1 MSSRPNVLVFGATG
15 KTGMPVVEQALGAGL
30 DVRAVIRR
38 DDDRA
43 QRLREAGAET
53 VTGDIHDMGCVR
65 TLVKGVDRIYL
76 AYPTHLEQLVE
87 ATSNVAV
94 AARDEGIS
102 GVVNMSQI
110 IAREG
115 ARSPLTR
122 QHWLA
127 ENILD
132 IADVGAVHIRPS
144 YFMENLLLFAA
155 QSVAKEGKIFLPLG
169 RRKHAPVAA
178 QDIARVVVHLLQ
190 GPDPHAG
197 QRLVLT
203 GPELLS
209 LDEMAD
215 VIAGKL
221 GRPVQYVDL
230 PVERWRTLMTE
241 QVGLPPFLVTHLCQ
255 AALDHQDGLFER
267 QTDEVERL
275 TGIAP
280 QKLERFAHEHL
291 PLFRGGEEV
300 VHRRL

>member
-1 MSSRPNVLVFGATG
+1 MSSKPKVLVIGATG
-15 KTGMPVVEQALGAGL
+15 KTGMPVVEQALEAGL

-38 DDDRA
+38 DDKRA
-43 QRLREAGAET
+43 QRLRESGAET
-53 VTGDIHDMGCVR
+53 VTGDVHELGSVR
-65 TLVKGVDRIYL
+65 DLVKGVDRIYL
-76 AYPTHLEQLVE
+76 AYPTHLEQLIE
-87 ATSNVAV
+87 ATGNVAI

-102 GVVNMSQI
+102 GLVNMSQI

-132 IADVGAVHIRPS
+132 IADVGAIHIRPS

-155 QSVAKEGKIFLPLG
+155 QSIAKDGKIFLPLG

-178 QDIARVVVHLLQ
+178 RDIARVVVHLLQ
-190 GPDPHAG
+190 RPDQHAG

-215 VIAGKL
+215 VIAGQL

-230 PVERWRTLMTE
+230 PVEQWRTIMTE
-241 QVGLPPFLVTHLCQ
+241 QAGLPQYLVTHLCQ
-255 AALDHQDGLFER
+255 AALDHQDGLFDR
-267 QTDEVERL
+267 QTDAVERL
-275 TGIAP
+275 TGAPP
-280 QKLERFAHEHL
+280 QKLEDFVREHL
-291 PLFRGGEEV
+291 PLLRGDEV
-300 VHRRL
+300 VNRRL

>member
-1 MSSRPNVLVFGATG
+1 MSSPLNVLVIGATG
-15 KTGMPVVEQALGAGL
+15 KTGMPVVEQALEAGCA
-30 DVRAVIRR
+30 VRAVIRR
-38 DDDRA
+38 DDERA
-43 QRLREAGAET
+43 QRLRQAGAET
-53 VTGDIHDMGCVR
+53 VTGDIHDMGSVR
-65 TLVKGVDRIYL
+65 TFVKGVDRIYL
-76 AYPTHLEQLVE
+76 AYPTHLEQLIE
-87 ATSNVAV
+87 ATANVAV

-132 IADVGAVHIRPS
+132 IADIGAIHIRPS

-155 QSVAKEGKIFLPLG
+155 QSIAKEGKIFLPLG

-178 QDIARVVVHLLQ
+178 RDIARVVVHLLQ
-190 GPDPHAG
+190 RPDAHAG

-215 VIAGKL
+215 VIAGQV

-230 PVERWRTLMTE
+230 PVEQWRTLMSE
-241 QVGLPPFLVTHLCQ
+241 QAGLPQFLVTHLCQ
-255 AALDHQDGLFER
+255 AALDHQDGLFEP
-267 QTDEVERL
+267 QTDEVKRL

-280 QKLERFAHEHL
+280 QKLERFVREHL
-291 PLFRGGEEV
+291 PVFRGEEV
-300 VHRRL
+300 VNRRL